1 VHGGVV
7 WKNLVELL
15 REYFEVEKRYTEEL
29 KSVTS
34 SLGTPLL
41 KVLIEGIA
49 QDSLKRSLMYWA
61 LAEIARGRSLFSQ
74 KRS

>member
-1 VHGGVV
+1 MHGGVV

-15 REYFEVEKRYTEEL
+15 REYFEVEKRYAEEL

-34 SLGTPLL
+34 SLGAPLL
-41 KVLIEGIA
+41 KVLIEGVA
-49 QDSLKRSLMYWA
+49 QDSLKRSLMYRA